1 MICLVFSMDGTVSQV
16 PRDEA
21 SAFTCVAIIENA
33 EMSSRNIIAEV
44 NIFFNFLSP
53 LPFSV
58 LFSYAAVKI

>member
-21 SAFTCVAIIENA
+21 SAFTCVAIIENV

-53 LPFSV
+53 PLLVCFLV
-58 LFSYAAVKI
+58 MLAVKI